1 MSDQIKHEC
10 GIALLRLRKPLSHYQ
25 TKYGSWR
32 YGINKLYLLME
43 KQHNRGQ
50 DGAGIM
56 GLKLDMPPGLR
67 YMNRKRSV
75 TSTPI
80 IDCFKEIYTHIGS
93 TLAANPDK
101 ANDANWIKENL
112 DFVSELYLGHLRYGT
127 HGKNNIEL
135 VHPVLRVSNWRT
147 KTLALAG
154 NFNLTNVDELFR
166 YLIKF
171 GQHPKEYSD
180 TVTALELIG
189 LFMEEENQKLFRE
202 YKNQGYKNEEI
213 SSLIENNIDMAKVLR
228 DATSNWDGGYVMGG
242 ITGHGDSFIVRDP
255 WGIRPAY
262 YYYDDEIFVATSE
275 RPVIQTAFNIATEDI
290 KELEPGTAM
299 IIKKNGE
306 VIKQMIRIPEK
317 KSPCSF
323 ERIYFSRGTDCDI
336 YKERKKLGE
345 LLVPDILKEI
355 DYDFDNTV
363 FSFIP
368 NTAETAF
375 FGMIKGLETY
385 LNEHKKKLIRE
396 KSDQMSDEEIQRLL
410 ELRPRVEKIAVKDAK
425 MRTFIT
431 QDEDR
436 NEMVEHVYDI
446 TYGTVKKKT
455 DTLVIIDDSIVRG
468 TTLRKSILKILD
480 RLEPKKIIIVSSA
493 PQIRYTD
500 CYGIDMT
507 KIGDFIAFQAI
518 IELLKDNNKLDFVK
532 DIYDRCKSQQN
543 LPKEDI
549 VNYLRNLYKEFTA
562 TQISNKIAELIKN
575 DTIKAELQVI
585 FQSIENLH
593 KACPDN
599 HGDWYFTGNYPTPGG
614 NKVLNTSFINY
625 YERKNERAY

>member
-10 GIALLRLRKPLSHYQ
+10 GIAFLRLRKPLSHFQ

-32 YGINKLYLLME
+32 YGITKLYLLME

-50 DGAGIM
+50 DGAGVL
-56 GLKLDMPPGLR
+56 GLKLDMAPGLK
-67 YMNRKRSV
+67 YMHRKRSV

-80 IDCFKEIYTHIGS
+80 IDCFNEIFSQIES
-93 TLAANPDK
+93 RLKANPDK
-101 ANDANWIKENL
+101 VNDAEWAKQNL

-127 HGKNNIEL
+127 FGKNNVEL

-213 SSLIENNIDMAKVLR
+213 SGLIENNIDIAKVLR

-275 RPVIQTAFNIATEDI
+275 RPVIQTAFNIATEDV
-290 KELEPGTAM
+290 KELEPGTAL

-306 VIKQMIRIPEK
+306 IINQIIRLPEK

-336 YKERKKLGE
+336 YNERKKLGE

-355 DYDFDNTV
+355 NYDFENTV

-375 FGMIKGLETY
+375 FGMVKGLETH

-396 KSDQMSDEEIQRLL
+396 KSNQMSDEEIQRLL

-431 QDEDR
+431 QDKDR
-436 NEMVEHVYDI
+436 DEMVEHVYDI

-480 RLEPKKIIIVSSA
+480 RLEPKKIVIVSSA

-507 KIGDFIAFQAI
+507 KIGDFIAFQAV
-518 IELLKDNNKLDFVK
+518 IELLKDNNKTELLET
-532 DIYDRCKSQQN
+532 IYNQCKSQQN

-549 VNYLRNLYKEFTA
+549 INYVRNIYKEFSA
-562 TQISNKIAELIKN
+562 IQISSKIAELIKN
-575 DTIKAELQVI
+575 DTIKSNLQVI

-593 KACPDN
+593 KACPNN
-599 HGDWYFTGNYPTPGG
+599 HGDWYFTGNFPTPGG

-625 YERKNERAY
+625 YENKDERAY